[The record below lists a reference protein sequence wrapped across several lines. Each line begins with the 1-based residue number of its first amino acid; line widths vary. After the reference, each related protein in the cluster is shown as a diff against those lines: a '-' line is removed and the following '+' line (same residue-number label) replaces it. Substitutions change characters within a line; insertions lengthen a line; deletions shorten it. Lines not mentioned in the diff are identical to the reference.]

1 MAKINLLKRE
11 ISELIAAGEVIDRPA
26 SVIKELLENSIDSGA
41 DVITVEIKNGGRTY
55 MRITDNGC
63 GIAKNELP
71 TAFLRHATSKISE
84 KSDLDSILTLGFR
97 GEALASVAAVSKVD
111 IISKMPEEQFG
122 AHYSIEGS
130 EEKILEDSGCQNGTT
145 IIVRDIF
152 YNVPARLKFLKKDV
166 TEGNSVAAI
175 VNKIAISH
183 PEISFK
189 FIRDNK
195 TELLTAGD
203 GKLYSAIYAV
213 FGKEFA
219 KTLVPVDYTSDGIHV
234 TGYISKPLESK
245 AKRNFQ
251 NFYINNRYIKSVTC
265 MVALE
270 EAYKNQIMKGK
281 FPACILCLDIPP
293 NLIDVNVHPTKIEV
307 RFSDERMIYNSVY
320 FAVKN
325 ALLLNDGPT
334 QLNVTKTRYF
344 SDRDLYK
351 VPESEQGTQIKFDLN
366 VPVEKPKPV
375 ETPVVKPVYNPVA
388 TEIKPKKNITAEE
401 YNRYVKEISAPV
413 EPVISE
419 KATEYIEKDMNPL
432 EDEQVPDIK
441 EIIPPQPVEI
451 PTYELSEKKTTENE
465 ISIIEEEVSE
475 YKYINTNS
483 FVKKEVEKRIAEK
496 ETEKPRLV
504 GEVFRTYIIVEYEK
518 EMYLIDKHA
527 AHERFIFE
535 KIKKREKKLSVQ
547 MFIEPIIVMLSF
559 EEYDAIMENLDTV
572 TDLGFAIE
580 DDVAPGVAVLGI
592 PSVIEGTNPNDI
604 IPELAENFLQCKNDP
619 QLDLID
625 ELFHSIACK
634 SAIKANDYNDSK
646 ELQKLIDM
654 VFFNEEIRYCPHG
667 RPVMIKL
674 TKRDIEKQFRRVL

>member
-71 TAFLRHATSKISE
+71 TAFLRHATSKIAE

-97 GEALASVAAVSKVD
+97 GEALASVAAVAKVD
-111 IISKMPEEQFG
+111 VISKMPEEQFG

-130 EEKILEDSGCQNGTT
+130 QEKILEDSGCQDGTT

-219 KTLVPVDYTSDGIHV
+219 KTLIPVNYTSDGIHV

-270 EAYKNQIMKGK
+270 EAYKNQIMTGK

-334 QLNVTKTRYF
+334 QLDVTKTRYF
-344 SDRDLYK
+344 SDKDLYK
-351 VPESEQGTQIKFDLN
+351 TPETEQGTQVKFDLN

-375 ETPVVKPVYNPVA
+375 ETPVVKPVNNPVSA
-388 TEIKPKKNITAEE
+388 EPKPKKTITADE
-401 YNRYVKEISAPV
+401 YNNYINEIPVPV
-413 EPVISE
+413 EPVISK
-419 KATEYIEKDMNPL
+419 KAVEYIEDDKNPL
-432 EDEQVPDIK
+432 DDEQVQDIT
-441 EIIPPQPVEI
+441 EIIPPKPVEI
-451 PTYELSEKKTTENE
+451 PTFELYEKKETTAEIE
-465 ISIIEEEVSE
+465 ISEEEVSE
-475 YKYINTNS
+475 YKYISTNS
-483 FVKKEVEKRIAEK
+483 FVKKEVEKKESEK
-496 ETEKPRLV
+496 ETEKQRLV
-504 GEVFRTYIIVEYEK
+504 GEVFRTYII
-518 EMYLIDKHA
+518 
-527 AHERFIFE
+527 
-535 KIKKREKKLSVQ
+535 
-547 MFIEPIIVMLSF
+547 
-559 EEYDAIMENLDTV
+559 
-572 TDLGFAIE
+572 
-580 DDVAPGVAVLGI
+580 
-592 PSVIEGTNPNDI
+592 
-604 IPELAENFLQCKNDP
+604 
-619 QLDLID
+619 
-625 ELFHSIACK
+625 
-634 SAIKANDYNDSK
+634 
-646 ELQKLIDM
+646 
-654 VFFNEEIRYCPHG
+654 
-667 RPVMIKL
+667 
-674 TKRDIEKQFRRVL
+674 